1 MYGKNTKDKLS
12 CKTLHSFLYRR
23 KKSAQ
28 HQRGGTVQSIMLM
41 FWLMSLF
48 YFSQRKEVARMER
61 VEHTEN
67 TIEVF
72 ENDIDLYL
80 HQFQDEQN
88 IDDLRTAPQSV
99 WNGALMYVNRHVF
112 KPNPQALK
120 SNNKYNTEIYNN
132 NTNIATNYNMYNY
145 ELVNKVLD
153 YYIYLC
159 QINNK
164 EISVIGFEN
173 LTGITQETIYTWGE
187 NNNKLSS
194 SCSEIHKKLVKMR
207 EESLSNK
214 LVDGKQNP
222 VGTIAVLNRQFGWA
236 SPYVSDSNRQKSSL
250 TAAELPKLGAN
261 NPQKALP
268 INESVRENGEK

>member
-1 MYGKNTKDKLS
+1 MEK
-12 CKTLHSFLYRR
+12 
-23 KKSAQ
+23 
-28 HQRGGTVQSIMLM
+28 VQ
-41 FWLMSLF
+41 
-48 YFSQRKEVARMER
+48 
-61 VEHTEN
+61 HTES

-80 HQFQDEQN
+80 HQFCEEQS
-88 IDDLRTAPQSV
+88 IEDLRAVPQSV

-120 SNNKYNTEIYNN
+120 SNNKYNTDIYNN
-132 NTNIATNYNMYNY
+132 NTNIATNYNMYDY

-159 QINNK
+159 QVNNK

-173 LTGITQETIYTWGE
+173 LTGITQETIYTWGHNE
-187 NNNKLSS
+187 NKLSS
-194 SCSEIHKKLVKMR
+194 SCSDIHKKLVKMR

-214 LVDGKQNP
+214 LADGKQNP
-222 VGTIAVLNRQFGWA
+222 VGVIAMLNRHYGWA
-236 SPYVSDSNRQKSSL
+236 SPYTSDSNRQKQSL

-261 NPQKALP
+261 SGCVGQNAQIENAT
-268 INESVRENGEK
+268 IQNEKP